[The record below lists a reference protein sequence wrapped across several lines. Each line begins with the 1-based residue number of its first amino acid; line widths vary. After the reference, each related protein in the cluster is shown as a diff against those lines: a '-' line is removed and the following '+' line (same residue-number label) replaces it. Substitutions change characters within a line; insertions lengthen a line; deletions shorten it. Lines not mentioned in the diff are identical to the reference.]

1 MSHIN
6 RRRAAALAIAV
17 SGAALAA
24 GCGATAAKTTAQGTT
39 ASSTVPTV
47 STTPTTS
54 TFDTTPT
61 FGTTPTVGTD
71 TTSTFGTTPTVGTD
85 TGSDTVG
92 PGGTVDVAT
101 FVSDLQDFAQ
111 TLTQFGLTLQAAA
124 EGPAALR
131 ARSATMRSQLDRF
144 DQITAKMAGYHV
156 DMPSLD
162 KRRAAIVAASPDV
175 SRLGRELLDAA
186 EANDA
191 PRIQRVAQ
199 EFIKAIERLRDAAQG

>member
-1 MSHIN
+1 M
-6 RRRAAALAIAV
+6 
-17 SGAALAA
+17 SGAAIAA
-24 GCGATAAKTTAQGTT
+24 GCGATEAKTTAQGTT
-39 ASSTVPTV
+39 TSSTVPTV
-47 STTPTTS
+47 STTPTTA
-54 TFDTTPT
+54 TFGTTPTTDTDTGTTPT
-61 FGTTPTVGTD
+61 FGTTQTD
-71 TTSTFGTTPTVGTD
+71 VTTTD
-85 TGSDTVG
+85 TGTVQ

-144 DQITAKMAGYHV
+144 DQITAKMGSYRV

-162 KRRAAIVAASPDV
+162 ARRAAIVAASPDV

-191 PRIQRVAQ
+191 ARIQSVAQ
-199 EFIKAIERLRDAAQG
+199 RFIKAIERLRDAAQG